1 LLKFGIFSATN
12 PLGSQPAGPWSISSE
27 TPVNGKF
34 YVVDEQYVKESF
46 FAQSGQIL
54 SLLTVDNL

>member
-1 LLKFGIFSATN
+1 MLKFGIFSATN

-34 YVVDEQYVKESF
+34 YVVDEQHVKESF
-46 FAQSGQIL
+46 FA
-54 SLLTVDNL
+54 